1 MISWIFKELEKMH
14 KDNGWDEA
22 AGNTFGEIAKWLE
35 DHQL

>member
-1 MISWIFKELEKMH
+1 MISWIFRELEKMH

-35 DHQL
+35 GHQL